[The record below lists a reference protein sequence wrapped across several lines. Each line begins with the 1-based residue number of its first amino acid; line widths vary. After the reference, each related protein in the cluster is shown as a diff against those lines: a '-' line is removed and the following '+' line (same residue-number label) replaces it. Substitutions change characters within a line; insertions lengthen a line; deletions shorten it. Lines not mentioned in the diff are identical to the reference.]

1 MHARSTTI
9 WARTAS
15 IDDGV
20 AHVRDEVMPTALEM
34 DGCVGLSM
42 LVNREDGRCIVTT
55 AWETAEAMQASAE
68 AAGALR
74 ERARDLL
81 GGDMTIDEWEIA
93 VLHRDHRVAEGACA
107 RATWLRV
114 EPGQIDR
121 MISVFTDTVLP
132 SLESFEG
139 FCSASLMI
147 DRTSGRC
154 VGSVAYD
161 SVEAMRRSR
170 ERADE
175 VRAGAIRESGAE
187 RLDVAEFELAI
198 AHLRVP
204 ELA

>member
-74 ERARDLL
+74 ERARELL